1 MAGVCVIARCSR
13 AVSIAIRVD
22 GDEFLVCQSCG
33 DRIKK
38 SVAEHMANKV
48 LGKN

>member
-1 MAGVCVIARCSR
+1 MAGVCVITKCSKPI
-13 AVSIAIRVD
+13 AVAIRVD
-22 GDEFLVCQSCG
+22 GDEFLVCQDCA

-38 SVAEHMANKV
+38 TVALHLANKV